1 VGVGAGNSTK
11 IEVSQGSSGQ
21 WTAAETVGITKYG
34 CTITV
39 PATFENSEFSIRAD
53 GGAAFSANVARPWFV
68 FGDSGSFATP
78 GGWARVVGEAINLGA
93 DTKTPSIL
101 RLEHVDG
108 AGAPQ
113 EIQAVTEGGPA
124 GSALTRWHAFFPLP
138 ASLVHGV
145 YNVSIA
151 AGKGATF
158 SLLNTFIDPD
168 TPSLATL
175 NVSTPVAWKTEVFRV
190 NATQPGVGRDA
201 TAAVQA
207 ALSAANTNGGG
218 VVFFPFG
225 QYFIRGPLI
234 VNPGVVLRGE
244 SRELVSI
251 YFHEDNQTTAPPA
264 YVTSSKPGH
273 WGVED
278 LTFYITSYA
287 NDIVR
292 FIPGTDGAFFRR
304 NRIRFNSYFC
314 LEPITGKGSRGRN
327 TAWPHSVGTAVKLAG
342 TNLFITDNDIYSSG
356 DVVSTLNNGAAGAT
370 YMHIARNRLWNGGT
384 THWGARRRTRSIL
397 DARSILATRMIQLVI
412 LLLMLCTQVYPGS
425 SVSTRTMRR
434 RGQVLRPWAA
444 TTRSTRIT
452 MAHHISR
459 TYTTTTTP
467 KIWSGRCQRGTCCDL
482 RARMWHHNL
491 GIASQL
497 ILLSLH

>member
-1 VGVGAGNSTK
+1 MLACLAVCALAFAPLRASAAAIHWASEPVTPGSEALLAVVGMTNATK
-11 IEVSQGSSGQ
+11 IEVRQGSGQ
-21 WTAAETVGITKYG
+21 WTAAATMGVTKYG

-53 GGAAFSANVARPWFV
+53 GGDPFAANVARPWFV

-93 DTKTPSIL
+93 DTKSPSIL
-101 RLEHVDG
+101 RLEHTAG
-108 AGAPQ
+108 GAPQ
-113 EIQAVTEGGPA
+113 EIRAVTDGGPA
-124 GSALTRWHAFFPLP
+124 GSTLTRWHAFFPLP
-138 ASLVHGV
+138 ASLAPGL

-151 AGKGATF
+151 AGQGGTF
-158 SLLNTFIDPD
+158 TPLSTFVDPA

-175 NVSTPVAWKTEVFRV
+175 NVSAPVVWKSETFRV

-201 TAAVQA
+201 TTAVQA
-207 ALSAANTNGGG
+207 ALRAANNNGGG
-218 VVFFPFG
+218 VVFFPMG

-251 YFHEDNQTTAPPA
+251 YFHEDNQITAPPA
-264 YVTSSKPGH
+264 YITSSTPGS

-278 LTFYITSYA
+278 LTFYITAYA

-314 LEPITGKGSRGRN
+314 LEPVTGKGSRGRN

-342 TNLFITDNDIYSSG
+342 QVSYATHARNGRSCLWALFICN
-356 DVVSTLNNGAAGAT
+356 
-370 YMHIARNRLWNGGT
+370 
-384 THWGARRRTRSIL
+384 
-397 DARSILATRMIQLVI
+397 
-412 LLLMLCTQVYPGS
+412 
-425 SVSTRTMRR
+425 
-434 RGQVLRPWAA
+434 
-444 TTRSTRIT
+444 
-452 MAHHISR
+452 
-459 TYTTTTTP
+459 
-467 KIWSGRCQRGTCCDL
+467 
-482 RARMWHHNL
+482 
-491 GIASQL
+491 
-497 ILLSLH
+497 